1 VHERLA
7 ARARTPGLPAAELL
21 GLGVYHHCAHQALG
35 HAPDAEVAQ
44 RLLAQLAAQLG
55 AQPPGAWL
63 APHFDYACG
72 AAWLHRHL
80 AADAQADQ
88 PITPQLAILDQQ
100 LAQLAQAEKQLS
112 RQRLVR
118 LVRYFD
124 LRGPAPVASP
134 TLAHLLG
141 PAGLAGAEAPA
152 KLGLAGGLAAEL
164 LLLMRLAQ
172 GPAPHPSLSRHVRE
186 GVQRLLALKQAVDF
200 QGQHYNLFPDYVQAP
215 AQEPIFGCT
224 LSWSQGDIGQALVLY
239 GASALFADDE
249 LRRIADLVGLNT
261 LLRTSA
267 AATGIASAQFGH
279 GAAGVAH
286 LYERL
291 HRASGGLPKYE
302 QGYQFW
308 LGETQ
313 RWLAQELATGPGGP
327 HPGDLPTGLAGV
339 GLVLLAHATG
349 TRPTWDSIWA

>member
-1 VHERLA
+1 MHERLA

-21 GLGVYHHCAHQALG
+21 GLGVYHYCAHQAFG
-35 HAPDAEVAQ
+35 HAPDAAVAQ
-44 RLLAQLAAQLG
+44 RLLAQLATQLV
-55 AQPPGAWL
+55 AQPPGAWPE
-63 APHFDYACG
+63 AYFDYACG

-88 PITPQLAILDQQ
+88 PTGPQLASLDQQ
-100 LAQLAQAEKQLS
+100 LAPLAQAEQQLP
-112 RQRLVR
+112 RRRLVR

-124 LRGPAPVASP
+124 LRGPAPVAGP
-134 TLAHLLG
+134 ALAHLLG

-152 KLGLAGGLAAEL
+152 RLGLAGGLAAEL

-172 GPAPHPSLSRHVRE
+172 GPAPHPGLPRHVRE
-186 GVQRLLALKQAVDF
+186 GVQQLLALKQAVDF
-200 QGQHYNLFPDYVQAP
+200 QGQHYNLFPDFVQAP
-215 AQEPIFGCT
+215 AQEPVFGST

-267 AATGIASAQFGH
+267 AATGVASAGFGH

-291 HRASGGLPKYE
+291 HRASGGLPKYA

-313 RWLAQELATGPGGP
+313 RWLAQELGTGPVGP
-327 HPGDLPTGLAGV
+327 PPGDLPEGLAGV
-339 GLVLLAHATG
+339 GLVLLAAATG
-349 TRPTWDSIWA
+349 TKPTWDGIWA